1 MLTTLFPRA
10 HGRLLSLPVLGSVVD
25 GFAQWLFQQGYP
37 REPVRRHVRTTRRID
52 QALRQRGFRQLSEIT
67 AHDLRACAPVDSQ
80 DDVDL
85 AAAVRCWNRYLE
97 QRGLLAVLPA
107 PAPRSRTLLAAYA
120 DYLREVRGFARSTVT
135 AHLRS
140 CAELLQHLDY
150 ETTPSRLQALSGRDL
165 EAFLHV
171 VGRRQARASLQHVV
185 AHLRGVLRFLAGQ
198 GTLRPG
204 LETEIDTP
212 RVYRLERLPRALPW
226 ETVQALLRSIDRGTP
241 MGRRDYAMFLLIAT
255 YGLRTKEV
263 ATLTLEDIE
272 WRAGRLRIGPRK
284 GGHPLLLP
292 LTDPVGAA
300 VVAYLRHGRP
310 RLPCREVFLRCR
322 APAGVIKP
330 TAVTEAF
337 QGWVRRS
344 GLPISFQGPHCLRHS
359 YAVHLLRRGVPLKAI
374 SDVLGHRSLEA
385 TCVYLRL
392 AVDDLR
398 DVALPLPST
407 DVTPRSQ
414 EVGP

>member
-1 MLTTLFPRA
+1 MLTALFPRA
-10 HGRLLSLPVLGSVVD
+10 HGRLLSLPVLGPVVD
-25 GFAQWLFQQGYP
+25 GFAQWLVAHGYP
-37 REPVRRHVRTTRRID
+37 REPLRRHIRTTRRLD
-52 QALRQRGFRQLSEIT
+52 QALRQRGCRQLSDIT
-67 AHDLRACAPVDSQ
+67 PPDLRACAPADSQ

-85 AAAVRCWNRYLE
+85 AAAVRCWTRYLE
-97 QRGLLAVLPA
+97 DRGLLTVLPT
-107 PAPRSRTLLAAYA
+107 PSPRSGMLLAAYA
-120 DYLREVRGFARSTVT
+120 DYLREVRGCARSTVT

-140 CAELLQHLDY
+140 GAELLQHLTY
-150 ETTPSRLQALSGRDL
+150 ETTPSRLPALSGRDL
-165 EAFLHV
+165 EAFLQV
-171 VGRRQARASLQHVV
+171 VRRRHARASLQHVV
-185 AHLRGVLRFLAGQ
+185 AHVRGLLRFLAGQ

-204 LETEIDTP
+204 LDTEIDTP

-226 ETVQALLRSIDRGTP
+226 ETVQAFLRSIDRRTP

-255 YGLRTKEV
+255 YGLRAKEV
-263 ATLTLEDIE
+263 AALTLEDIE

-300 VVAYLRHGRP
+300 VVTYLRHGRP

-322 APAGVIKP
+322 APAGVLKP
-330 TAVTEAF
+330 TAITEAF

-344 GLPISFQGPHCLRHS
+344 RLPISFQGAHCLRHS
-359 YAVHLLRRGVPLKAI
+359 YAVHLLRRGVPLKTI
-374 SDVLGHRSLEA
+374 SDVLGHRTLEA

-407 DVTPRSQ
+407 DLTSRSP
-414 EVGP
+414 EVRP